1 MSWSVKDTL
10 NESQIPLHLF
20 LLLLFSSLLFVYKEQ
35 AHTFS
40 PFFFFF
46 LFIFFPPGIW
56 RNNHTQAYTQPEKE
70 VSVKPP
76 WETHYTY
83 TYHHLG
89 SAFTRVKLLRNTP
102 VWQTESRLMDKD
114 APYTVSPNNHAVHA
128 KFLQLQY
135 YCVPRYIK
143 SQAPSL
149 KNTSGDHLT
158 WRQATVLLSLLSF
171 SLEKALLKS
180 L

>member
-1 MSWSVKDTL
+1 MKCQRHTEWVPNSFASIPTL
-10 NESQIPLHLF
+10 A
-20 LLLLFSSLLFVYKEQ
+20 LLLPIIYVQRTSTYFQS
-35 AHTFS
+35 
-40 PFFFFF
+40 FFF
-46 LFIFFPPGIW
+46 LFFFFPQIFGE
-56 RNNHTQAYTQPEKE
+56 TQTHTQPEKE

-89 SAFTRVKLLRNTP
+89 SAFTRVKLPRNIP

-114 APYTVSPNNHAVHA
+114 APYTVSPNNHDVHA
-128 KFLQLQY
+128 KFLQY
-135 YCVPRYIK
+135 YCVPQYIK
-143 SQAPSL
+143 SQGPSL

>member
-1 MSWSVKDTL
+1 MSKTHWMSPKFLCIYSYSCSSPPYYLCTKNKHILSVL
-10 NESQIPLHLF
+10 
-20 LLLLFSSLLFVYKEQ
+20 
-35 AHTFS
+35 
-40 PFFFFF
+40 FFF
-46 LFIFFPPGIW
+46 LFIYLFFFPPGIW